1 MKKLLILLLL
11 LSMTLPL
18 FSCGEDEELPE
29 GMQLAAD
36 ASALGFALYVP
47 EEWTVSSYGNIA
59 ASYVSQLDTSSVS
72 LVRVYP
78 AAGESLDDYMH
89 RSLSMAKEPVAM
101 VEDGKDITFG
111 NAKSARSYV
120 YTTKI
125 GEYIYRIWQVLA
137 SAEDGAVY
145 LFTYTASDA
154 EKSAGVTFYAENHER
169 VKEIIS
175 NVKLGRATEYKFE
188 EQVYATDA
196 DGYKLISDK
205 SVAGFSLYVPASF
218 SATMQSGLVMARSE
232 DGASVTVSEATST
245 GVAVGKYY
253 EDRKA
258 VLSSLY
264 SDFTELSPLTEK
276 PFANAREACVA
287 EYTYKD
293 KAGTTYRVYQVIAV
307 AGPLLSQ
314 KGYVLTFTAP
324 VDVYDTHENELT
336 KMMEKFSFR

>member
-11 LSMTLPL
+11 TAMLLPL

-36 ASALGFALYVP
+36 QDALGFALYIP

-59 ASYVSQLDTSSVS
+59 AGYVSGLDTSSVS

-78 AAGESLDDYMH
+78 AAGEGLDDYMH
-89 RSLSMAKEPVAM
+89 RSLSMAKEPVEL
-101 VEDGKDITFG
+101 VEDGKDVTFG
-111 NAKSARSYV
+111 NAKGARSYV

-125 GEYIYRIWQVLA
+125 GEYVYRIWQVLA

-154 EKSAGVTFYAENHER
+154 EKREGVTFYAENHER

-175 NVKLGRATEYKFE
+175 NVRLGTATEYKFE

-196 DGYKLISDK
+196 DGYKLISDEK
-205 SVAGFSLYVPASF
+205 IAGFSLYVPASF
-218 SATMQSGLVMARSE
+218 SATIQSGLVMARAE
-232 DGASVTVSEATST
+232 DGATVTASEATST
-245 GVAVGKYY
+245 GVAVSKYY
-253 EDRKA
+253 EDRRA

-287 EYTYKD
+287 EYTFTD

-307 AGPLLSQ
+307 AGPLLTQ

-324 VDVYDTHENELT
+324 VDVFDSYADELT

>member
-1 MKKLLILLLL
+1 MKRLLILLLL
-11 LSMTLPL
+11 LSMILPL
-18 FSCGEDEELPE
+18 FSCGKDEELPE

-36 ASALGFALYVP
+36 KETLGFALYVP
-47 EEWTVSSYGNIA
+47 EEWTVSSYGNVA

-89 RSLSMAKEPVAM
+89 RSLAMAKEPVGM

-125 GEYIYRIWQVLA
+125 GEFAYRIWQVLA
-137 SAEDGAVY
+137 VAEDGATY

-169 VKEIIS
+169 VKEILS
-175 NVKLGRATEYKFE
+175 LVKLGTATEYKFE
-188 EQVYATDA
+188 EQIYATDA
-196 DGYKLISDK
+196 EGYELVSDEKL
-205 SVAGFSLYVPASF
+205 AGFSFYIPAAW
-218 SATMQSGLVMARSE
+218 SATMQSGMVIARAE
-232 DGASVTVSEATST
+232 DGATITVSEATST
-245 GVAVGKYY
+245 GVAVNQYY
-253 EDRKA
+253 EDRKS
-258 VLSSLY
+258 VLASIY
-264 SDFTELSPLTEK
+264 SDFTEIAPLREI

-287 EYTYKD
+287 SYCYKD
-293 KAGTTYRVYQVIAV
+293 KAGTTYKVYQVIAV
-307 AGPLLSQ
+307 AGPLLAQ

-324 VDVYDTHENELT
+324 ADVYDSHADELD
-336 KMMEKFSFR
+336 KMMEKFSFK